1 MTALAAPTAAITSR
15 RVAWHTFGAILARDL
30 RVMRSQF
37 GSILTRAI
45 MQPLAFT
52 FVFAYLMPKL
62 GLTGAP
68 GITGSAF
75 VTVLVPGLI
84 AITIAVQ
91 GLMAVTM
98 PLLLE
103 FSYNKEIEDRA
114 MAPIPIWLI
123 GVAKI
128 VSGAIQALVAGVLV
142 VPIVLFVHAAG
153 DQPYVHVYNIP
164 LCAVVV
170 LLSALLGAATGLLLG
185 TIIDIKKAQQF
196 FAMVITPMTMLGCVY
211 YPWSTLNAVAWL
223 KWAVLVNPVVY
234 MSEGLRATLTPSLEG
249 HPIAH
254 MPVAAVLGA
263 LGGGLLVIGGL
274 AVNRFVRRVVG

>member
-1 MTALAAPTAAITSR
+1 MTALAAPAAAITSR

-68 GITGSAF
+68 GMSGSAF

-128 VSGAIQALVAGVLV
+128 VSGAIQALAAGVLV

-223 KWAVLVNPVVY
+223 KWAVLINPVVY
-234 MSEGLRATLTPSLEG
+234 MSEGLRATLTPSLYG

-254 MPVAAVLGA
+254 MPVTAVLGA
-263 LGGGLLVIGGL
+263 LGGGLLVVGGL

>member
-164 LCAVVV
+164 LCAVIV

-223 KWAVLVNPVVY
+223 KWAVLINPVVY
-234 MSEGLRATLTPSLEG
+234 MSEGLRATLTPSLDG

-254 MPVAAVLGA
+254 MPVAAVLAA
-263 LGGGLLVIGGL
+263 LGGGLLVVGGL

>member
-164 LCAVVV
+164 LCAVIV

-223 KWAVLVNPVVY
+223 KWAVLINPVVY

>member
-223 KWAVLVNPVVY
+223 KWAVLINPVVY